1 MKYNRIILTLILF
14 TITVNMS
21 CTHSSKREVDLIIK
35 NGVIY
40 TVDSLFTI
48 HESMA
53 IDNGKV
59 VALGKGAEIERK
71 FKSAKSIDLQGK
83 PIYPGFIDP
92 HAHFL
97 GYGLGL
103 NYAWLADTES
113 WQETV
118 DKLIAHQDQ
127 NPSHWVLGRGW
138 NQNQWDVKEFPTL
151 ELLDKAFP
159 EKPVLLTRIDGHA
172 AIANSIAL
180 GLAGITNSTT
190 IAGGEVILDKGKPTG
205 VLIDNAI
212 TLVRDLVPQPG
223 ISEKEDAL
231 LKAQE
236 LCFAVGLTSVSD
248 AGTDKADVLL
258 MDSLQKNNLLS
269 IGINIMLNPTQE
281 NYDYFLTK
289 GVYTTPKL
297 SVRTIKL
304 FSDGALGSRG
314 ALLLEAYS
322 DAPQTSGLQLDSEE
336 SLKSVCQ
343 RAYKAGFQVATH
355 CIGDAAVRLMLNV
368 YEDFLPPGNDLRWR
382 IEHAQ
387 IVHPNDIH
395 RFGQLAVI
403 PSVQTTH
410 ATSDMLWAKDRLGN
424 RIETAYAYADLLK
437 QNGWLPNGSDFPIED
452 INPIFGFYAGVV
464 RKNFDGYPPHGFQMK
479 NALTREQALRSMTI
493 WAAKAAFEEEIKG
506 SLEVGKTADFVV
518 LNQDIMNV
526 AESEILKT
534 NVIKTFVDGKVV
546 YLSNLK

>member
-1 MKYNRIILTLILF
+1 
-14 TITVNMS
+14 MS
-21 CTHSSKREVDLIIK
+21 CTHSSKKEVDLIIK
-35 NGVIY
+35 NGIIY
-40 TVDSLFTI
+40 TADSLFTI

-53 IDNGKV
+53 VNNGKII
-59 VALGKGAEIERK
+59 ALGQNVEIEQAYK
-71 FKSAKSIDLQGK
+71 AKQSIDIHGK
-83 PIYPGFIDP
+83 PVYPGFIDP

-103 NYAWLADTES
+103 SNAWLADAKS

-118 DKLIAHQDQ
+118 DKLITHQTH
-127 NPSHWVLGRGW
+127 NPTQWVLGRGW
-138 NQNQWDVKEFPTL
+138 NQNQWDEKEFPTL

-159 EKPVLLTRIDGHA
+159 DRPVLLTRIDGHA
-172 AIANSIAL
+172 AIANSTAL
-180 GLAGITNSTT
+180 QLAGITSATT
-190 IAGGEVILDKGKPTG
+190 TPGGAVVLAKGKPTG

-212 TLVRDLVPQPG
+212 SLVRDLVPPPG

-231 LKAQE
+231 IKAQE
-236 LCFAVGLTSVSD
+236 HCFSVGLTSVSD
-248 AGTDKADVLL
+248 AGTDKVDVML
-258 MDSLQKNNLLS
+258 MDSLQKNNVLS

-314 ALLLEAYS
+314 ALLLEPYS
-322 DAPQTSGLQLDSEE
+322 DAPQTSGLQLDTQE
-336 SLKSVCQ
+336 SLKNACQ
-343 RAYKAGFQVATH
+343 RAYKSGFQVATH
-355 CIGDAAVRLMLNV
+355 CIGDAAVRLMLNI
-368 YEDFLPPGNDLRWR
+368 YEDFLTPGNDLRWR

-387 IVHPNDIH
+387 IVHPDDIH
-395 RFGQLAVI
+395 RFGKIAII

-410 ATSDMLWAKDRLGN
+410 ATSDMLWAKDRLGK

-437 QNGWLPNGSDFPIED
+437 QNGWIPNGSDFPIED
-452 INPIFGFYAGVV
+452 INPIFGFYAGVA
-464 RKNFDGYPPHGFQMK
+464 RKNMEGYPPNGFQME

-493 WAAKAAFEEEIKG
+493 WAAKAAFEEKMKG
-506 SLEVGKTADFVV
+506 SLEVGKVADFVV

-534 NVIKTFVDGKVV
+534 KVIKTFVDGKVV